1 MQDLFHL
8 LFVLKSMSNRA
19 LRKWCWWKL
28 KDAPSLKSRLYV
40 AKPPMFISFLGR
52 WGGIWRAPREY
63 TFVATDNKQTFVEL
77 VKKFDN
83 WKYDDYGVEK
93 RMPWISGPKLTTSWN
108 ATGDRQWGTLI
119 GEEYAH
125 TKFSY
130 YFYFHPL
137 HPNINRY
144 ILHTLLFTFPK
155 VLKRRI
161 C

>member
-1 MQDLFHL
+1 
-8 LFVLKSMSNRA
+8 
-19 LRKWCWWKL
+19 
-28 KDAPSLKSRLYV
+28 
-40 AKPPMFISFLGR
+40 MFISFLGR

-119 GEEYAH
+119 GEEYEH
-125 TKFSY
+125 TKFSHC
-130 YFYFHPL
+130 FYFHPL

-155 VLKRRI
+155 VLTRRI